1 MSAALFAAVVG
12 IALLD
17 SLNPSL
23 FVAQFYLLTTPH
35 PVPRILAYI
44 AGVVVANLCGGLLV
58 LAGLRRFLVG
68 VLDTVPAGVVHGV
81 LLAVGLA
88 ILAFGLWYGAG
99 REPDTAVRTPRSLTP
114 ISTFALGLAVML
126 NELTTALPYFV
137 AIERIA
143 QAGLGALGNVL
154 ALGVYNLVFAAP
166 LLAFLGLFVLFR
178 ERFTGRLHAVN
189 AWLRRWVP
197 RVVKYGS
204 VGFGGA
210 LAAYAAAALT
220 LG

>member
-1 MSAALFAAVVG
+1 MSAALLAAVVG

-23 FVAQFYLLTTPH
+23 FVAQFYLLTTPQ
-35 PVPRILAYI
+35 PVPRILSYI
-44 AGVVVANLCGGLLV
+44 AGVVVANLAGGLLV
-58 LAGLRRFLVG
+58 LAGLRRFLGG
-68 VLDTVPAGVVHGV
+68 VLGAVPAGVVHGV

-88 ILAFGLWYGAG
+88 ILAFGLWYRAAPA
-99 REPDTAVRTPRSLTP
+99 PDAEVRTPRSLTP
-114 ISTFALGLAVML
+114 VSTFALGLVVML

-178 ERFTGRLHAVN
+178 ERFTGRLHRVN

-197 RVVKYGS
+197 RIVKYGS
-204 VGFGGA
+204 VAFGGA
-210 LAAYAAAALT
+210 LAVYAAAALT